1 MKKVIY
7 LFAAAL
13 LVGCSTDELSNNGG
27 AIAPPSGEA
36 ASSGTVKF
44 TNNTSMTIGS
54 GSAMSRAAFLTRGAA
69 FDVDGNAACQLD
81 IEQVEE
87 NRDGASIVTATRY
100 ESDGVTIADI
110 KDISGKDVIIEEGV
124 VSRIGE
130 LNFQYAR
137 TLNKTVFVHGTFDV
151 NNVESNGNG
160 RIVVYPGGVLN
171 YNMDA
176 VDNLTIICYEGATVN
191 FAGDVDITADGKVKV
206 GGDLDL
212 GEGTIGVEGQL
223 YVGGN
228 LTCKNISSSTDDAQ
242 IHVIGNLTANAKLNE
257 AGNWVEGCG
266 GNPTFTGNCDVCVEG
281 AMTVYSLTASTGA
294 NLHTGCKLVATDN
307 VNSSINITNGA
318 QLWTSYVET
327 PLLHVS
333 GGALG
338 ALTNVYLSD
347 GGVVNVDKLNLG
359 NSMLLA
365 AYGDGK
371 ALVSA
376 KAITVENR
384 VAWEDV
390 VAPNLYVNYG
400 EMFADAEPA
409 DKSMVNVATINGG
422 EAECNPGFTVGGDEP
437 DPEPEPEPTPGDGDI
452 VIEVPTWVVDD
463 YTLNA
468 DDFAIRVNGEYVDDI
483 TVEGNTA
490 SLGDIKIVDDNL
502 TISLSGISSE
512 NIKPGNDYTY
522 EVWLW
527 VNNRKLLD
535 DGTGAYGPLFTAGM
549 YEDWVNPDNDPYTD
563 DEFGCDIT
571 SLLTDDQVYSP
582 AGYVV
587 RYNVYRG
594 LSGHVDA
601 ATGWG
606 DTPYIKVSIH
616 VQADETAAEDTN
628 VGVYPKLPSIE

>member
-87 NRDGASIVTATRY
+87 NRDGASIVAETRY

-294 NLHTGCKLVATDN
+294 NLHTGCKLVATDK

-437 DPEPEPEPTPGDGDI
+437 DPEPEPEPTPSGDI
-452 VIEVPTWVVDD
+452 VLEIPTWVLDV
-463 YTLNA
+463 YTVRA
-468 DDFAIRVNGEYVDDI
+468 DDFAIRVNGVFVDGI
-483 TVEGNTA
+483 TVDGSTA
-490 SLGDIKIVDDNL
+490 SLGNIKISEDDL
-502 TISLSGISSE
+502 TISLSGINAD
-512 NIKPGNDYTY
+512 NIEPGKDYTY

-527 VNNRKLLD
+527 VNNTNEL
-535 DGTGAYGPLFTAGM
+535 GNGPLFNSAM
-549 YEDWVNPDNDPYTD
+549 YTDWVNPDYDPYD
-563 DEFGCDIT
+563 NDEFGCDIT
-571 SLLTDDQVYSP
+571 PLIKDDKVYSP
-582 AGYVV
+582 AGFDM

-594 LSGHVDA
+594 LAGRVDA

-606 DTPYIKVSIH
+606 DTPYIKVSII
-616 VQADETAAEDTN
+616 VKADPDAAEDTN
-628 VGVYPKLPSIE
+628 VGIYPALPSAE